1 MTTPTLVAHADWSMH
16 AAKRWMASAVLRPE
30 GYLALPPAPVG
41 PLESFWPR
49 LAAAAGRGPI
59 VVGFDFPIGL
69 PAVYAERAGITGFL
83 EALDRFGDDFYQ
95 IARTPAQIALSRPFY
110 PHRPGG
116 RSRRQLLDGLGF
128 TDWQHLH
135 RRCDRS
141 TPERQAACPMF
152 WTLGANQVGRAA
164 ITGWRDL
171 LAPAR
176 QGGLDVAIWP
186 FDGALADLLGTRR
199 FVVAETYPGE
209 VYGHLGLDLR
219 RHGGKRRRA
228 ARAANAARML
238 DWAERSGIALAPAL
252 AAEITDGFG
261 PHQGGDDRFDAVVG
275 LFGLLNVLSGVR
287 SSGEPADPMVQRIEG
302 WILGLDA
309 AETPPDGPRAGSARP
324 GGDNGRRGV
333 L

>member
-209 VYGHLGLDLR
+209 VYGHLGLELR
-219 RHGGKRRRA
+219 THGGKRRQA
-228 ARAANAARML
+228 ARSANAARL
-238 DWAERSGIALAPAL
+238 LAWAERAEVALAPEL
-252 AAEITDGFG
+252 RTDIASGFG
-261 PHQGGDDRFDAVVG
+261 SHPGADDRFDAVVG
-275 LFGLLNVLSGVR
+275 LFGLLNVLCGVR
-287 SSGEPADPMVQRIEG
+287 PSGEPDEAVVRRIEG

-309 AETPPDGPRAGSARP
+309 ADDLAHGSSSTLAHPDGDNARH
-324 GGDNGRRGV
+324 GV